1 MTASPI
7 MLNVTV
13 PMKIPDEKEAKSARN
28 LKWCLY
34 YFDIADA
41 IKKGEA
47 TNTDTMMV
55 QINDSGDKL
64 A

>member
-1 MTASPI
+1 
-7 MLNVTV
+7 
-13 PMKIPDEKEAKSARN
+13 MKIPDEKEAKSARN